1 MENDVALA
9 IVRNDLEQLLALT
22 DPAKQKVVLIL
33 TLISSYFNFCCFIF
47 CFQLLGEYLH
57 GFKELFEGFLEDRKL
72 GAKVDWKKIRPP
84 PPGSVCH

>member
-47 CFQLLGEYLH
+47 CF
-57 GFKELFEGFLEDRKL
+57 
-72 GAKVDWKKIRPP
+72 
-84 PPGSVCH
+84 